1 MTLSNSQLLGI
12 VYNLESFS
20 LDARESYS
28 VLNIHKQINNE
39 NTGIYGDIWLDGKLS
54 VDLKISE
61 YDYDDDLTNDEIFEI
76 WINSHVED
84 FLTLTID
91 EVPVTLSE
99 DQQELIIKD
108 IVLYGTR

>member
-28 VLNIHKQINNE
+28 VLYIHKQINNE
-39 NTGIYGDIWLDGKLS
+39 NTGIYGEIWLDGKLS

-61 YDYDDDLTNDEIFEI
+61 YDDDLTNDEIFEI
-76 WINSHVED
+76 WINPHVED